1 MTMGCVSFCR
11 KRGEGTKICILM
23 WGESLVGRRLY
34 YLIIT
39 AYVKQKVVY
48 LFIKI
53 CVGKKGDDSSWP
65 PRLLCVLTNNWFDRF
80 FSLSQSRS
88 FPPNQS
94 ICRFVFEGNRAMC
107 PLYYDF
113 LFFFKQQHKK
123 NSRFLYNMRLHAI
136 GHSFFPPYF
145 FVSETFRQLSCRYFI
160 FKNVFCFV
168 FDSHITH
175 LKWEEIELGEIGD
188 MSFFFN
194 TWWWQGSVFVVFG
207 VLREGDAC
215 DGSFPV
221 SHALIFSAVS
231 RLEKRDMNN

>member
-1 MTMGCVSFCR
+1 M
-11 KRGEGTKICILM
+11 
-23 WGESLVGRRLY
+23 
-34 YLIIT
+34 
-39 AYVKQKVVY
+39 Y

-53 CVGKKGDDSSWP
+53 CVEKKGDDSWP

-113 LFFFKQQHKK
+113 LFSSNNNTKRTHVFFIICDYMP
-123 NSRFLYNMRLHAI
+123 SAI
-136 GHSFFPPYF
+136 IFFPILF
-145 FVSETFRQLSCRYFI
+145 CERNIQAIVMSLFHFQKCF
-160 FKNVFCFV
+160 FCFV
-168 FDSHITH
+168 FGSHITH

-194 TWWWQGSVFVVFG
+194 TWCCQGSVCVVFG

-221 SHALIFSAVS
+221 SRANIFGSQS
-231 RLEKRDMNN
+231 SGEKGYE